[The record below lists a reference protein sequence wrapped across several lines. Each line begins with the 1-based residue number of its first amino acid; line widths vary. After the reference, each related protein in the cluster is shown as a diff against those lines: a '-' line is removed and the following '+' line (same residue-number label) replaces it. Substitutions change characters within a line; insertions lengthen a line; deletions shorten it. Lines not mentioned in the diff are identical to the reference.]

1 MEYRVP
7 RKSVSGTAAPVGKT
21 GDAIPDMEAAGYRG
35 VNSIRRSS
43 M

>member
-7 RKSVSGTAAPVGKT
+7 TMSVSGKAAPVGKT
-21 GDAIPDMEAAGYRG
+21 GDAIPDLEAGGYRG